1 MTTRPPDDDN
11 PFAPPGAQDIAEP
24 GTDLNSRA
32 SVAALLRRIREACT
46 DAGSMLP
53 ASELAYPPPDGPVGE
68 AGPGKHF

>member
-11 PFAPPGAQDIAEP
+11 PFAPPASLDTAEP

-32 SVAALLRRIREACT
+32 SATALLRRIREACT

-53 ASELAYPPPDGPVGE
+53 ASELAYPSPAGPV
-68 AGPGKHF
+68 